1 MVLPVVLGL
10 VTSLAVIVLF
20 LGLNRWLQPEV
31 DVGARLGVYS
41 GTIRETSAREG
52 EGGKGT
58 SLVKRVDRA
67 MAGKGFAASTAREL
81 ARADIRLTVT
91 EYVLTQIA
99 CMILLLLLGFT
110 YTHNLF
116 AGLGLGALGF
126 VLPKLYVKQK
136 QRSRLT
142 AFNNQ
147 LGDSITM
154 LASSLRSGYS
164 LLQSLD
170 LVAREAASPTS
181 DEFSRVVREVSLGL
195 SPEEALA
202 NLVRRIGS
210 DDLDLVVTAINVQ
223 HEVGGNLA
231 QVLDSIANT
240 IRERVRIKGEIR
252 SLTSQQSLSGYVISL
267 LPVALGAALFLL
279 NSSYM
284 LQLFSMQ
291 RIAGIPVITLP
302 ACSGIMILVGF
313 VVMRKIVAIDI

>member
-1 MVLPVVLGL
+1 MLPVILGL
-10 VTSLAVIVLF
+10 VVGLAVLVVFVGI
-20 LGLNRWLQPEV
+20 NRWLQPEV
-31 DVGARLGVYS
+31 DVTARLGIYS
-41 GTIRETSAREG
+41 EGVREPSAREG
-52 EGGKGT
+52 EGGKGA
-58 SLVKRVDRA
+58 SLVRRMDKA
-67 MAGKGFAASTAREL
+67 MASKGFAASTAREL
-81 ARADIRLTVT
+81 ARADVKLTVS
-91 EYVLTQIA
+91 EYVLVQIT
-99 CMILLLLLGFT
+99 CMIVLFLVG
-110 YTHNLF
+110 YMWTHNLVG
-116 AGLGLGALGF
+116 GLGCGALGF
-126 VLPKLYVKQK
+126 ALPRLYVKQK
-136 QRSRLT
+136 QRSRLN

-181 DEFSRVVREVSLGL
+181 DEFGRVVREVSLGL

-231 QVLDSIANT
+231 QVLDTIANT

-267 LPVALGAALFLL
+267 LPVALGAALFML
-279 NSSYM
+279 NSSYI
-284 LQLFSMQ
+284 LQLFSTQ
-291 RIAGIPVITLP
+291 RIAGIPVIALP
-302 ACSGIMILVGF
+302 ACSGVMILIGF
-313 VVMRKIVAIDI
+313 LVMRKIVAIEV